1 MVNPIFPKRSVS
13 RDAISVLEDVLEV
26 NQLPKCYSDFLIAFN
41 GGYPKECF
49 LFTFGNSSQES
60 DLNILFPLVGH
71 EYSERLLNIIMTYK
85 GRIPSELLPI
95 GSDSGGNIIC
105 LTITGENRGKVYL
118 WDHSQESENMESRN
132 LELIADSFECFIEN
146 LKIDRLQQDK

>member
-1 MVNPIFPKRSVS
+1 MVNSIFPKRNVS

-26 NQLPKCYSDFLIAFN
+26 NQLPKCYSDFLMAFN
-41 GGYPKECF
+41 GGYPEECL
-49 LFTFGNSSQES
+49 LFTFGSSSQES

-71 EYSERLLNIIMTYK
+71 EYGERLLNIIMTYK
-85 GRIPSELLPI
+85 GRIPNELLPI

-105 LTITGENRGKVYL
+105 LTITGENREKVYL

-132 LELIADSFECFIEN
+132 LELIADSFECFIEK
-146 LKIDRLQQDK
+146 LKVDRLPQDK